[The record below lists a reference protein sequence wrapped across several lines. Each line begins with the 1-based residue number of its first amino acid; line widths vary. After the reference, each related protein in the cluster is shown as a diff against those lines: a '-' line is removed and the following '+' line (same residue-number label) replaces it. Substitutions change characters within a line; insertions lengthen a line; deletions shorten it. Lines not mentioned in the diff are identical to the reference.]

1 MAQISEELT
10 LVDNFSGT
18 FNKFIEGFRQIEGE
32 TVTVSATTQ
41 DLVNQLQVYE
51 QAVVHAF
58 TENQQEE
65 ALKRLEKQMNN
76 VGLAFTNAE
85 QEANAAA
92 LLMSDGLQELAN
104 QGAIAANYMAEFA
117 AAEQNTSEATDET
130 SEKQSKLLGILSAV
144 GGAAGAAVK
153 SMMGFKDVQNPL
165 DGVINKLTRMVVY
178 FFSVRKLISY
188 IKDAL
193 KRTPDEIA
201 SSFTTLKTTIGD
213 SFARVVVS
221 AIGAM
226 QKGIDRLNQA
236 FQSDAGQKFF
246 RGLEAA
252 AAVAG
257 QVVSFLAEILAG
269 FIEFMGNNFQTVI
282 TAACVA
288 LGVYAAKMIVAAISS
303 MIANWQ
309 IWLIVAAVAGLIL
322 ILNKCGISTA
332 QIFGFIA
339 KGLGRLVA
347 MIWNKVAVVW
357 DIVAS
362 LAEFLA
368 NVFTHPIEAIVGL
381 LYNLYDIVLSVMEN
395 IAGMIDAVFGSSL
408 QKTVARWRD
417 EAKKEAKEFI
427 GDNYIYIPRMGKM
440 DVKDTG
446 DLWGDATENFLN
458 GFSDFSLSNMMPT
471 AIKDLDNTDKNVA
484 SIKKSVS
491 AADEDIKS
499 LVDLA
504 ERRYVAQVN
513 LTSQTPVINVTG
525 QNTGN
530 TAADRKSLADA
541 LAEILVEQTA
551 AGSTLSTAAAIG

>member
-18 FNKFIEGFRQIEGE
+18 FNKFIEGFRKIEGE

-58 TENQQEE
+58 TQSQQEE

-117 AAEQNTSEATDET
+117 AAEQNASEATEET
-130 SEKQSKLLGILSAV
+130 AEKQSKLLGILSAV

-226 QKGIDRLNQA
+226 RKGIDRLNQA
-236 FQSDAGQKFF
+236 FQSEAGQKFL
-246 RGLEAA
+246 RGLETA

-257 QVVSFLAEILAG
+257 RVIGFLADGVAQL
-269 FIEFMGNNFQTVI
+269 IEFMGNNFQTVM
-282 TAACVA
+282 AAAAVVVG
-288 LGVYAAKMIVAAISS
+288 LFAAKM
-303 MIANWQ
+303 
-309 IWLIVAAVAGLIL
+309 LIAAVASMITNLPLLLLIGTVVSLISWLMRLGNRAGNTFSTIAKLAGGLYATCYNL
-322 ILNKCGISTA
+322 IADIWN
-332 QIFGFIA
+332 FIA
-339 KGLGRLVA
+339 TF
-347 MIWNKVAVVW
+347 
-357 DIVAS
+357 
-362 LAEFLA
+362 AEFFA
-368 NVFTHPIEAIVGL
+368 NVFNNPVASIVALFSNLFNWFLGL
-381 LYNLYDIVLSVMEN
+381 MGD
-395 IAGMIDAVFGSSL
+395 IAGILDMIFGTNFQSGIDKWRSGV
-408 QKTVARWRD
+408 QKWVDDKT
-417 EAKKEAKEFI
+417 KNN
-427 GDNYIYIPRMGKM
+427 DNYVKIDRMTKLN
-440 DVKDTG
+440 VKDTSEVLG
-446 DLWGDATENFLN
+446 DKITNA
-458 GFSDFSLSNMMPT
+458 FSNFSLSNMAPT
-471 AIKDLDNTDKNVA
+471 VIKDLDSIDA
-484 SIKKSVS
+484 SVGSIEKSVS